1 MEEIFKQFVESDKK
15 FKTRNEAKAYLQ
27 QVEEDIIGKA
37 EEYYRWCARN
47 IDKAVNIFDLEVEEI
62 KEEEK
67 FEDTKNLYAE
77 LFDIAQH
84 YDEFTNSDYQAAL
97 EALEFYG
104 MSYED
109 MNQQVKDM
117 VASIKKG
124 IPYEIKTNFKTIVLF

>member
-15 FKTRNEAKAYLQ
+15 FKTRNEARAYLQ
-27 QVEEDIIGKA
+27 QIEEDIIGKA
-37 EEYYRWCARN
+37 DEYFRWCSRN
-47 IDKAVNIFDLEVEEI
+47 IDKAVDMFDLEVDEI
-62 KEEEK
+62 KTEQEYEEV
-67 FEDTKNLYAE
+67 KNLYTE

-104 MSYED
+104 MSYKD

>member
-1 MEEIFKQFVESDKK
+1 MEEIFKQFVESDRK
-15 FKTRNEAKAYLQ
+15 FKTRDEAKAYLQ

-47 IDKAVNIFDLEVEEI
+47 IDKAINIFDLEVEEI

-67 FEDTKNLYAE
+67 FEDTKNLYSE

>member
-1 MEEIFKQFVESDKK
+1 MKQKLIFSKLKKILSEKQ
-15 FKTRNEAKAYLQ
+15 
-27 QVEEDIIGKA
+27 
-37 EEYYRWCARN
+37 
-47 IDKAVNIFDLEVEEI
+47 IDKAADMFDLEVDEI
-62 KEEEK
+62 KTEQEYEEV
-67 FEDTKNLYAE
+67 KNLYAE

>member
-1 MEEIFKQFVESDKK
+1 MEEIFKQFVEADKK

-37 EEYYRWCARN
+37 DEYFRWCSRN
-47 IDKAVNIFDLEVEEI
+47 IDKAVNIFDLEVDEI
-62 KEEEK
+62 KTEQEYEEV
-67 FEDTKNLYAE
+67 KNLYTE

-84 YDEFTNSDYQAAL
+84 YDEFANSDYQAAL

-124 IPYEIKTNFKTIVLF
+124 IPYEIKTNFKTIVLS

>member
-27 QVEEDIIGKA
+27 QVEEDNIGKA

-84 YDEFTNSDYQAAL
+84 YDEFTNSDYQGVL

-104 MSYED
+104 MSYTE
-109 MNQQVKDM
+109 MNEIVVDM
-117 VASIKKG
+117 VQHIKRG
-124 IPYEIKTNFKTIVLF
+124 IPYEVHTNIKPIVLF

>member
-1 MEEIFKQFVESDKK
+1 MEEIFKQFVEADKK

>member
-1 MEEIFKQFVESDKK
+1 MEEIFKQFIESDKK

-67 FEDTKNLYAE
+67 FEDTKNLYTE

>member
-1 MEEIFKQFVESDKK
+1 MEEIFKQFIESDKK
-15 FKTRNEAKAYLQ
+15 FKTRNEARAYLQ
-27 QVEEDIIGKA
+27 QIEEDIIGKA
-37 EEYYRWCARN
+37 DEYFRWCSRN
-47 IDKAVNIFDLEVEEI
+47 IDKAVDMFDLEVDEI
-62 KEEEK
+62 KTEQEYEEV
-67 FEDTKNLYAE
+67 KNLYTE

-84 YDEFTNSDYQAAL
+84 YDDFTNSDYQAAL